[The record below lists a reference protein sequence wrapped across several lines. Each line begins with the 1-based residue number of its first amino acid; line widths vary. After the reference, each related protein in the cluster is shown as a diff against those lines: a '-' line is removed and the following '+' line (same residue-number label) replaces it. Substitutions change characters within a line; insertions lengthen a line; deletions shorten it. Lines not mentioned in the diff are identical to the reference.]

1 MSKKGK
7 RWTAALLSAAL
18 ALSAAPAVS
27 QPDHAYAETG
37 ETVSAVIDSFDGYAD
52 DAALQAAWARWQ
64 DVPDA
69 QQLTD
74 YATRTLDAHGGSGGS
89 AGMKIET
96 VMDGAGWA
104 NMSRSIPEG
113 GRDWS
118 GYDGV
123 TFWID
128 HDSGNADP
136 LGLAVDLTSAG
147 AYGMYSL
154 KSGGTALLS
163 DGQGGWTETA
173 YSGSVLSIPDG
184 FTGSVRLP
192 FGEFAQAAWQCDSC
206 SAPLADTSEM
216 VGFQFGFNPADDNES
231 AFTVDDIGLYRAER
245 TLDDFGGYADDAA
258 LISTWNRWQDVP
270 DAEQQSDYARRSVD
284 PAGGRGGT
292 AGMKIETVKDG
303 AGWANVS
310 RSIPEGSRDWSD
322 YDGVTFWIR
331 HDSGDAK
338 ALSLSIDLTSDG
350 AYGMHSLRSSG
361 IALLSD
367 GQGGWTETA
376 YSGGMLQVP
385 DGFEGAVRL
394 PFGEFAQA
402 AWQCDSCSAPLTDTS
417 EMVGFQFGFSPVDYG
432 ASVFTVDDI
441 GLYAVS
447 SRTGGSG
454 GGSGPE
460 GPTTRPAPPA
470 WASADGTFELNYAQA
485 PIDNPLKGFLPFLDG
500 GDPNDGAW
508 RTELDQMPYS
518 MEYFYIPL
526 NDVMTGENRFD
537 WTKLEEN
544 LDVIA
549 SRGHQS
555 VLRFYLDYPNRP
567 TGIPQYLL
575 DAGLATHSYT
585 DYDNG
590 AKATS
595 VSPDYDDPRL
605 VKALDDFIAAFGERY
620 DGDPRIGFIMVGLI
634 GFWGEWHT
642 YPHAEGAD
650 NWMPSEA
657 NQKRVLED
665 MDEAFDETKL
675 VVRNPIA
682 SGELQTKAFDIG
694 YHDDSF
700 AYETLPVS
708 EGGES
713 WHFWGRVINAND
725 TAFWQTRPMGG
736 EMRPEI
742 QIAMWD
748 RDPPGTSDGED
759 YYKSL
764 KYTHASWLID
774 HAVFKTPM
782 SGQPLERAREG
793 SRSLGYEYYVPAA
806 YLDGSSGKVK
816 VGVELENR
824 GVAPF
829 YYDWKVE
836 LAVRDGAGIQTV
848 WSPDWKISGVLP
860 NDPDK
865 GIVNNKLL
873 EAEDAPTLTNGD
885 YEVLLRVVNPLSAAH
900 DNAVRFRFAN
910 EEQGEDGWLSL
921 GSVKVT
927 NGKEPSPGVVPGP
940 DSGAGGGDVPG
951 ADGRVSVAEDGTV
964 PLAAFKAAVDAGV
977 GEANAEH
984 RVILQVA
991 AGADADAV
999 VLSAEALAYAKE
1011 KMPDGVLDVR
1021 TAEASY
1027 ELPLDALDL
1036 AALGKKL
1043 AAQAG
1048 DLSLVV
1054 AIRAKPS
1061 DERVDT
1067 AAARQGL
1074 KLVGGVVEFK
1084 VLARA
1089 GGRETE
1095 VTDFGG
1101 AYVTRTI
1108 RLPSAVDAA
1117 RATGVALDPATG
1129 ALVFVPTVF
1138 KVEGE
1143 EAKAVLKRMGNSL
1156 YAVAV
1161 GAKTFDDLNGSSAKA
1176 DIESLAAKQI
1186 VKGRTERLYAPE
1198 APVSRAEFVALL
1210 VRALGLPAA
1219 EPAGAFAD
1227 VREGAWYA
1235 SAVEA
1240 AARVGLVRGAGE
1252 GKFRPADV
1260 ITREEAAVMLAGAA
1274 RIAGLSIGDAQS
1286 DLSKYA
1292 DGDGVHPW
1300 ARQAM
1305 SAALKSGML
1314 KPATA
1319 DRLSPGEELSRE
1331 QAAVSLTAFL
1341 RQAGFIG

>member
-1 MSKKGK
+1 
-7 RWTAALLSAAL
+7 
-18 ALSAAPAVS
+18 
-27 QPDHAYAETG
+27 
-37 ETVSAVIDSFDGYAD
+37 
-52 DAALQAAWARWQ
+52 
-64 DVPDA
+64 
-69 QQLTD
+69 
-74 YATRTLDAHGGSGGS
+74 
-89 AGMKIET
+89 
-96 VMDGAGWA
+96 
-104 NMSRSIPEG
+104 
-113 GRDWS
+113 
-118 GYDGV
+118 
-123 TFWID
+123 
-128 HDSGNADP
+128 
-136 LGLAVDLTSAG
+136 
-147 AYGMYSL
+147 
-154 KSGGTALLS
+154 
-163 DGQGGWTETA
+163 
-173 YSGSVLSIPDG
+173 
-184 FTGSVRLP
+184 
-192 FGEFAQAAWQCDSC
+192 
-206 SAPLADTSEM
+206 
-216 VGFQFGFNPADDNES
+216 
-231 AFTVDDIGLYRAER
+231 
-245 TLDDFGGYADDAA
+245 
-258 LISTWNRWQDVP
+258 
-270 DAEQQSDYARRSVD
+270 
-284 PAGGRGGT
+284 
-292 AGMKIETVKDG
+292 
-303 AGWANVS
+303 
-310 RSIPEGSRDWSD
+310 
-322 YDGVTFWIR
+322 
-331 HDSGDAK
+331 
-338 ALSLSIDLTSDG
+338 
-350 AYGMHSLRSSG
+350 
-361 IALLSD
+361 
-367 GQGGWTETA
+367 
-376 YSGGMLQVP
+376 
-385 DGFEGAVRL
+385 
-394 PFGEFAQA
+394 
-402 AWQCDSCSAPLTDTS
+402 
-417 EMVGFQFGFSPVDYG
+417 
-432 ASVFTVDDI
+432 
-441 GLYAVS
+441 
-447 SRTGGSG
+447 
-454 GGSGPE
+454 
-460 GPTTRPAPPA
+460 
-470 WASADGTFELNYAQA
+470 
-485 PIDNPLKGFLPFLDG
+485 
-500 GDPNDGAW
+500 
-508 RTELDQMPYS
+508 MPYS

-537 WTKLEEN
+537 WTKLEDN

-575 DAGLATHSYT
+575 DAGLATHSYA

-675 VVRNPIA
+675 VVRNPIS

-816 VGVELENR
+816 VGVEIENR

-848 WSPDWKISGVLP
+848 LSPDWKISGVLP
-860 NDPDK
+860 NDPDA

-910 EEQGEDGWLSL
+910 EEQGADGWLLL

-927 NGKEPSPGVVPGP
+927 NGKEPSPGVVTGP
-940 DSGAGGGDVPG
+940 DTSSGGSTGVVPG

-977 GEANAEH
+977 GAADAEH

-999 VLSAEALAYAKE
+999 VLSAETLAYAKE
-1011 KMPDGVLDVR
+1011 WMPDGVLDVR
-1021 TAEASY
+1021 TTEASY
-1027 ELPLDALDL
+1027 ELPLGAIDL
-1036 AALGKKL
+1036 AALAKKL
-1043 AAQAG
+1043 DTRTG
-1048 DLSLVV
+1048 DLSLVIEV
-1054 AIRAKPS
+1054 
-1061 DERVDT
+1061 RVELSNAQLEA

-1074 KLVGGVVEFK
+1074 KLVGIVVDFK

-1089 GGRETE
+1089 DGREAE

-1138 KVEGE
+1138 EVEGE
-1143 EAKAVLKRMGNSL
+1143 VVKAVLKRMGNSL
-1156 YAVAV
+1156 YAVAS
-1161 GAKTFDDLNGSSAKA
+1161 GSKSFDDVNGSSAKA

-1186 VKGRTERLYAPE
+1186 VQGRTERLYAPE

-1210 VRALGLPAA
+1210 VRSLGLPAA

-1240 AARVGLVRGAGE
+1240 AARVGLVRGAGD

-1260 ITREEAAVMLAGAA
+1260 VTREEAAVLLAGAA
-1274 RIAGLSIGDAQS
+1274 RIAGMSIGATQAG
-1286 DLSKYA
+1286 LSA
-1292 DGDGVHPW
+1292 NSDGDDVHSW
-1300 ARQAM
+1300 AREAL
-1305 SAALKSGML
+1305 SAALVSGLL
-1314 KPATA
+1314 KPKTA
-1319 DRLSPGEELSRE
+1319 NRLSPGEELTRE